1 MTRHSIERRQA
12 LLRLGALAATG
23 VLGSTTLAHAQ
34 TAAPAAGTPLPVVA
48 SFSILADWLQQV
60 GGPQLAVTTLVGPDG
75 DAHAFNPSAQDARKL
90 QGARLLV
97 VNGLGFEGW
106 LARLEKASGFKGR
119 KIVAS
124 QGVKARHF
132 EEDDDHDHD
141 HAHGDH
147 GHDHGPLDPHAWQD
161 VANARLYVRN
171 IAQGLA
177 QADPTNAARYGERA
191 AAYDQQLQQLDADIR
206 RAVAAI
212 PQARRHLVT
221 THDAFGYFEQ
231 AYGIRFIGARGL
243 SNEAEPS
250 AADVARLVS
259 QIRADKIPA
268 VFLENIGDP
277 RLMEQL
283 ARESSAK
290 VGGRLYSDALSPPG
304 QPGATYVEM
313 MRSNLSELV
322 AALG

>member
-1 MTRHSIERRQA
+1 MTRHPTNRRRA
-12 LLRLGALAATG
+12 LLRLSALAALGT
-23 VLGSTTLAHAQ
+23 LGSGTWRLARAQ
-34 TAAPAAGTPLPVVA
+34 AATSSALPVVA
-48 SFSILADWLQQV
+48 SFSILADWLQQI
-60 GGPQLAVTTLVGPDG
+60 GGTQVAVTSLVGADG
-75 DAHAFNPSAQDARKL
+75 DAHSFNPSAQDARKL

-106 LARLEKASGFKGR
+106 LNRLEKASGFKGR
-119 KIVAS
+119 RIVAS

-132 EEDDDHDHD
+132 EEEDDHGHD
-141 HAHGDH
+141 HGHGSH

-161 VANARLYVRN
+161 VTNARLYVRN
-171 IAQGLA
+171 IAQALS
-177 QADPTNAARYGERA
+177 QADPSSAARYNERA
-191 AAYDQQLQQLDADIR
+191 TAYDQQLQQLDADIR
-206 RAVAAI
+206 RTVAAI
-212 PQARRHLVT
+212 PQSRRQLVT

-250 AADVARLVS
+250 AADIARLVT

-283 ARESSAK
+283 ARESGAK

-313 MRSNLSELV
+313 MRSNLRELI